1 MIWMRRM
8 HIVNWMYYGIQTL
21 EWERSNLLTGAT
33 GSGKSSLIDAL
44 QVVIL
49 GETSRFF
56 NRSATGGSSKRTLV
70 TYLRGKYHNDEY
82 KRPDKAFSSYLA
94 IDFFDDFNREEFC
107 YGVVFDLSEDNNVEK
122 DYFYLPRWFQL
133 DWALKPAGGGKA
145 ARSRSEFK
153 KKLKEN
159 GVSVRLFSPGE
170 YKSDLLTRL
179 GIYDEHFFQVFRT
192 AVAYVPLDKIE
203 DFIVTNICHLE
214 DNIDIPKMKTAIHEY
229 HRMQRDMADFQERQ
243 AELEELK
250 GIHAEF
256 STRLETYESQEY
268 IVHRA
273 KVDRLREEQQAA
285 EQEMLRLAGEQERCK
300 REDARLEASLEE
312 RRQRQMELTQ
322 KISSDPATVRHRELQ
337 AALEQCEQSRNERA
351 GLRDRQ
357 LQRLQQQAEAW
368 KRVLAQTAD
377 SPAGPELEHLEHG
390 ALRDLQ
396 REFGAYAQ
404 HTRESFASIETAA
417 LESLNVR
424 LEQMRSA
431 ALALQSDWKRQR
443 SELRQQAQE
452 CRTQLEELKK
462 GIKSY
467 PKDLIA
473 LRDHLRDTLS
483 RTSTHPVSVSIL
495 ADLITITA
503 PEWVNVVEGY
513 LRRQKFYLLVP
524 PELYRDA
531 AGIFQK
537 YSRENRCFQYRLVHT
552 ESILRERSKVW
563 DNSLAAV
570 ITTDDPAARKY
581 VDYLLGRVER
591 VDDIRT
597 VAGRRTA
604 VTVDGM
610 LYQGFSTA
618 RMNKADWQMRYI
630 GQDSIPQQ
638 MEEVSRILRGA
649 EGQIRELDTRIRPL
663 ERWTEEKTLSD
674 EFLENLE
681 QAARGA
687 RELPELE
694 RRADDIWR
702 QLQSIDDRFVKRL
715 EAERRQI
722 GLEISGCEQNRLNLR
737 QKLGELTSQHT
748 AQGRLRDTK
757 ARAWE
762 MENAEFLKRYPA
774 DSEAARRTSMRY
786 ESELQQKG
794 GAEKVQQD
802 FEAARLWTK
811 GRLDSLT
818 NTFREKAEAFNRRH
832 IDAAINTALSSDEWR
847 RAYDEVKS
855 IRLEEYT
862 QQVEGAKKR
871 AEEIFYNEFIN
882 QLKGN
887 FDTVKREIS
896 LLNKA
901 LEEYTFGKTKY
912 RFKWSPTENA
922 EMRTYYDMITN
933 VKLDGASIFDL
944 VKPNAD
950 LTDYEPLVKTLFQL
964 ISSEGTDLASQQ
976 QVEANIEKYK
986 SFQTYLRFDLVEVGP
1001 DGKEY
1006 PLSRTIGSKSGGER
1020 QTPFY
1025 VAILASLMKT
1035 YRINQDANSLRL
1047 VVFDEAFDK
1056 IDTSRIEECI
1066 NMLREIGFQSV
1077 IAAPDHKASYIA
1089 PSVGR
1094 TWVVIKPNDCTSV
1107 LCPYHKTLED
1117 SGL

>member
-8 HIVNWMYYGIQTL
+8 HIVNWMYYGIQTV
-21 EWERSNLLTGAT
+21 EWERSNLLTGIT

-70 TYLRGKYHNDEY
+70 TYLRGKYHDEDY
-82 KRPDKAFSSYLA
+82 KRPIKAFSSYLA
-94 IDFFDDFNREEFC
+94 IDFFDDLNREEFC

-122 DYFYLPRWFQL
+122 DFFYIPRRLQM
-133 DWALKPAGGGKA
+133 DWAIKPSGKGKT
-145 ARSRSEFK
+145 ARSRGEFK
-153 KKLKEN
+153 KLLKEN
-159 GVSVRLFSPGE
+159 GIPIRLFSPGE
-170 YKSDLLTRL
+170 YKDDLLTRL

-203 DFIVTNICHLE
+203 DFIVTNICHME

-243 AELEELK
+243 AELEELN
-250 GIHAEF
+250 GIHTEF
-256 STRLETYESQEY
+256 TARLETYESQEY
-268 IVHRA
+268 IVNRA

-285 EQEMLRLAGEQERCK
+285 EREMLLLEDQQERCNQ
-300 REDARLEASLEE
+300 EDAQLEATLEE
-312 RRQRQMELTQ
+312 KRRRQTELTQ
-322 KISSDPATVRHRELQ
+322 KISSDPATVQRQTLQ
-337 AALEQCEQSRNERA
+337 STLKECEEKIKERNFQLERW
-351 GLRDRQ
+351 L
-357 LQRLQQQAEAW
+357 LRLQQQALVW
-368 KRVLAQTAD
+368 KDVLAQTAN
-377 SPAGPELEHLEHG
+377 SPAGQELERGRLLE
-390 ALRDLQ
+390 LQ
-396 REFGAYAQ
+396 RQFATHVQ
-404 HTRESFASIETAA
+404 HTKESFAHIETTS
-417 LESLNVR
+417 LECLNEQ
-424 LEQMRSA
+424 LEQTRNEVLS
-431 ALALQSDWKRQR
+431 LQSEWKRQR
-443 SELRQQAQE
+443 NEFRRQAQE
-452 CRTQLEELKK
+452 HRTQLEELKK
-462 GIKSY
+462 GVKSY
-467 PKDLIA
+467 PKDLLA
-473 LRDHLRDTLS
+473 LRAHLRDVLS
-483 RTSTHPVSVSIL
+483 QKNGRTVPVSIL

-524 PELYRDA
+524 PECYRDA
-531 AGIFQK
+531 VRIFRK
-537 YSRENRCFQYRLVHT
+537 YSRENHCYQYRLVHT
-552 ESILRERSKVW
+552 ESILREQLRVR

-591 VDDIRT
+591 VDNIST
-597 VAGRRTA
+597 VEGRRTA
-604 VTVDGM
+604 VTSDGM
-610 LYQGFSTA
+610 LYQGFSAA
-618 RMNKADWQMRYI
+618 RMNEADWQMRYI
-630 GQDSIPQQ
+630 GQDSIAQQ
-638 MEEVSRILRGA
+638 IEEISRLLQK
-649 EGQIRELDTRIRPL
+649 EEEQIDNLECRIAPL
-663 ERWTEEKTLSD
+663 QRWLEEKTLSD

-681 QAARGA
+681 QAIKGA
-687 RELPELE
+687 QELPELD
-694 RRADDIWR
+694 RQVDAIWA

-715 EAERRQI
+715 EMEQKQI
-722 GLEISGCEQNRLNLR
+722 GNMIARLEQARMELQRKI
-737 QKLGELTSQHT
+737 GELSNQHT
-748 AQGRLRDTK
+748 AQYQLSGEK
-757 ARAWE
+757 EQAWE
-762 MENAEFLKRYPA
+762 LANEEFSNMYPE
-774 DSEAARRTSMRY
+774 DSEVVQRNAMRY
-786 ESELQQKG
+786 ESELRQKG
-794 GAEKVQQD
+794 SAEKVQTD
-802 FEAARLWTK
+802 FESGLHGSQ
-811 GRLDSLT
+811 GRLETLKK
-818 NTFREKAEAFNRRH
+818 TFQEKAEAFNRRH
-832 IDAAINTALSSDEWR
+832 VDASIDTALSGGGWR
-847 RAYDEVKS
+847 KAYEEVRS
-855 IRLEEYT
+855 IRLEKYT
-862 QQVEGAKKR
+862 EQVEAARKR

-887 FDTVKREIS
+887 FDTVKREIN

-922 EMRTYYDMITN
+922 EMRKYYDMITN

-944 VKPNAD
+944 IKPDVD
-950 LTDYEPLVKTLFQL
+950 LSGYEPLVKTLFQL
-964 ISSEGTDLASQQ
+964 ISSEGSDLASRQQ
-976 QVEANIEKYK
+976 IEANIEKYK

-1035 YRINQDANSLRL
+1035 YRINQNANSLRL

-1089 PSVGR
+1089 PSVER
-1094 TWVVIKPNDCTSV
+1094 TWVVLKPNDYTSL

-1117 SGL
+1117 A